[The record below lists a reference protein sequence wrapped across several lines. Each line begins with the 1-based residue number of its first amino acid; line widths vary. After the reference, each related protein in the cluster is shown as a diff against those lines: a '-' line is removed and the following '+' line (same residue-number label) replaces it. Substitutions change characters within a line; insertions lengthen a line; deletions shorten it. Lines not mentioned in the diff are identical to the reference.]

1 MIDNEITNVKKG
13 LKGGIVLKLN
23 SFTSYKFVDKLYE
36 ASRSGVKVKL
46 LVRGICCLIPNKLG
60 LSENIE
66 VKSVVDKYLEHSR
79 VYVFE
84 NGGDKKVYISSADLM
99 TRNIEKRVEVACP
112 IYQEDL
118 KNQVLETLKIS
129 DEDNI
134 KTRLINNEPQNKFV
148 DNSDKKIRSQWDTYD
163 YFNNILE

>member
-1 MIDNEITNVKKG
+1 LIDNEILNAKKG
-13 LKGGIVLKLN
+13 LKANIIFKLN

-36 ASRSGVKVKL
+36 ASNSGVKIKL
-46 LVRGICCLIPNKLG
+46 LVRGICCLIPGKIG

-84 NGGDKKVYISSADLM
+84 NGGKTKVYISSADLM

-112 IYQEDL
+112 IYQENL
-118 KNQVLETLKIS
+118 KQQILKTLYIS
-129 DEDNI
+129 DNDNI
-134 KTRLINNEPQNKFV
+134 KTRVINHKSQNEFVNNSNKT
-148 DNSDKKIRSQWDTYD
+148 IRSQIDTHT
-163 YFNNILE
+163 YFKNNIN